1 MAIYHYEVN
10 DGGRLVF
17 ETAQSCD
24 EKLNLLAT
32 FCAEDYHRNH
42 GGWEAAWP
50 VDMTIFRYSSL
61 DEGPVLWRG
70 SVEREGRERK
80 GMYTKNTVS
89 GKVSYLKH
97 TSSRSDSISPRLR
110 FPQAIMHG
118 PHTRR

>member
-70 SVEREGRERK
+70 SVERESMPMFSAYKQKEK
-80 GMYTKNTVS
+80 S
-89 GKVSYLKH
+89 
-97 TSSRSDSISPRLR
+97 
-110 FPQAIMHG
+110 
-118 PHTRR
+118 